1 MASQMEQQVSA
12 PARVQAALTAAGV
25 EARIEEFPSSTGT
38 AQEAAAT
45 VGTTVGQIVKSL
57 VFLAGDSP
65 VVALVSGVNRLDTQR
80 LAALRRA
87 AIRQAGCDAVRP
99 ATRDSIR
106 GVPPIG
112 FPVPIP
118 TFIDRDLLQYDVVW
132 AAAGT
137 PRHVFPIAPQELVR
151 ITGGG
156 GAGLRPPPYPPPE
169 GEGKSQG

>member
-80 LAALRRA
+80 LAALSGA
-87 AIRQAGCDAVRP
+87 AIGKADADAVRQ
-99 ATRDSIR
+99 ATGYSIG

-151 ITGGG
+151 ITGGQV
-156 GAGLRPPPYPPPE
+156 ADLRLSPSE
-169 GEGKSQG
+169 

>member
-1 MASQMEQQVSA
+1 MASKMEQPVSG

-25 EARIEEFPSSTGT
+25 DARIEEFPSSTRT

-45 VGTTVGQIVKSL
+45 VGTSVGQIVKSL
-57 VFLAGDSP
+57 VFLAGDAP

-80 LAALRRA
+80 LAALTGA
-87 AIRQAGCDAVRP
+87 AIGKADADVVRQATGYP
-99 ATRDSIR
+99 IG

-112 FPVPIP
+112 FPAPIP
-118 TFIDRDLLQYDVVW
+118 TFIDRDLLQYDIVW

-151 ITGGG
+151 ITGGTV
-156 GAGLRPPPYPPPE
+156 ADLKPPP
-169 GEGKSQG
+169 